1 MRYRQSVTIEPF
13 RPSILK
19 KLGIDPK
26 AIPQHVAVI
35 MDGNGRWAEQ
45 RNLPRTEGHLKGEE
59 ALFECV
65 EGALELG
72 VSWLTVFGFSTENWS
87 RPKNEVQFLINFNR
101 ETIRKRRDQL
111 HERNVKIEFIG
122 REDWR
127 MPKGLLRD
135 MNEARDLT
143 KKNNAMTFTVAFNYG
158 GRAELVDA
166 FRAMEKDGI
175 SSKQITEKKIT
186 QYLYGRDMPEPDL
199 IIRTSGEQRISNFL
213 PWQSAYSEFLFLDT
227 FWPDFTREALY
238 QAIAEYQARSRRFGA
253 L

>member
-158 GRAELVDA
+158 GRAEIVDA

-213 PWQSAYSEFLFLDT
+213 LWQSAYSEFLFLDT

-238 QAIAEYQARSRRFGA
+238 QAIAEYQVRSRRFGA

>member
-1 MRYRQSVTIEPF
+1 MRYRRSVTIEPF

-26 AIPQHVAVI
+26 VIPQHVAVI

-72 VSWLTVFGFSTENWS
+72 VSWLTVFGFSTENWN

-111 HERNVKIEFIG
+111 HERNVKIKFIG

-213 PWQSAYSEFLFLDT
+213 LWQSAYSEFLFLDT
-227 FWPDFTREALY
+227 FWPDFTREHLY
-238 QAIAEYQARSRRFGA
+238 QAIAEYQIRSRRFGA

>member
-1 MRYRQSVTIEPF
+1 MRYRRSVTIEPF
-13 RPSILK
+13 RPSALK

-26 AIPQHVAVI
+26 TIPQHVAVI

-72 VSWLTVFGFSTENWS
+72 ISWLTVFGFSTENWN

-101 ETIRKRRDQL
+101 ETIRKRRDEL

-135 MNEARDLT
+135 MNDARNLT
-143 KKNNAMTFTVAFNYG
+143 KQNSAMTFTIAFNYG

-213 PWQSAYSEFLFLDT
+213 LWQSAYSEFLFLDT
-227 FWPDFTREALY
+227 FWPDFTRESLY
-238 QAIAEYQARSRRFGA
+238 QAIAEYQIRSRRFGA

>member
-1 MRYRQSVTIEPF
+1 MRYRRSVTIEPF

-72 VSWLTVFGFSTENWS
+72 VSWLTVFGFSTENWN

-143 KKNNAMTFTVAFNYG
+143 KKNTAMTFTVAFNYG

-213 PWQSAYSEFLFLDT
+213 LWQSAYSEFLFLDT

-238 QAIAEYQARSRRFGA
+238 QAIAEYQIRSRRFGA

>member
-1 MRYRQSVTIEPF
+1 MRYRRSVTIEPF
-13 RPSILK
+13 RPSALK
-19 KLGIDPK
+19 KLGIDSK
-26 AIPQHVAVI
+26 TIPQHVAVI

-72 VSWLTVFGFSTENWS
+72 ISWLTVFGFSTENWN

-101 ETIRKRRDQL
+101 ETIRKRRDEL

-135 MNEARDLT
+135 MNDARNLT
-143 KKNNAMTFTVAFNYG
+143 KQNSAMTFTIAFNYG

-186 QYLYGRDMPEPDL
+186 QYLYGKDMPEPDL

-213 PWQSAYSEFLFLDT
+213 LWQSAYSEFLFLDT
-227 FWPDFTREALY
+227 FWPDFTRESLY
-238 QAIAEYQARSRRFGA
+238 QAIAEYQIRSRRFGA

>member
-1 MRYRQSVTIEPF
+1 MRYRRSVTIEPF
-13 RPSILK
+13 RPSALK

-26 AIPQHVAVI
+26 TIPQHVAVI

-72 VSWLTVFGFSTENWS
+72 ISWLTVFGFSTENWN

-101 ETIRKRRDQL
+101 ETIRKRRDEL

-135 MNEARDLT
+135 MNDARNLT
-143 KKNNAMTFTVAFNYG
+143 KQNSAMTFTIAFNYG

-186 QYLYGRDMPEPDL
+186 QYLYGKDMPEPDL

-213 PWQSAYSEFLFLDT
+213 LWQSAYSEFLFLDT
-227 FWPDFTREALY
+227 FWPDFTRESLY
-238 QAIAEYQARSRRFGA
+238 QAVAEYQIRSRRFGA

>member
-143 KKNNAMTFTVAFNYG
+143 TKNNAMTFTVAFNYG

-186 QYLYGRDMPEPDL
+186 QYLYRRDMPEPDL

-213 PWQSAYSEFLFLDT
+213 LWQSAYSEFLFLDT

>member
-1 MRYRQSVTIEPF
+1 MRYRRSVTIEPF
-13 RPSILK
+13 RPSALK

-26 AIPQHVAVI
+26 TIPQHVAVI

-72 VSWLTVFGFSTENWS
+72 ISWLTVFGFSTENWN

-101 ETIRKRRDQL
+101 ETIRKRRDEL

-135 MNEARDLT
+135 MNDARNLT
-143 KKNNAMTFTVAFNYG
+143 KQNSAMTFTIAFNYG

-166 FRAMEKDGI
+166 FRAMGKDGI

-186 QYLYGRDMPEPDL
+186 QYLYGKDMPEPDL

-213 PWQSAYSEFLFLDT
+213 LWQSAYSEFLFLDT
-227 FWPDFTREALY
+227 FWPDFTRESLY
-238 QAIAEYQARSRRFGA
+238 QAIAEYQIRSRRFGA

>member
-1 MRYRQSVTIEPF
+1 MRYRRSVTIEPF
-13 RPSILK
+13 RPSALK

-26 AIPQHVAVI
+26 TIPQHVAVI

-72 VSWLTVFGFSTENWS
+72 ISWLTVFGFSTENWN

-101 ETIRKRRDQL
+101 ETIRKRRDEL

-135 MNEARDLT
+135 MNDARNLT
-143 KKNNAMTFTVAFNYG
+143 KQNSAMTFTIAFNYG

-186 QYLYGRDMPEPDL
+186 QYLYGKDMPEPDL
-199 IIRTSGEQRISNFL
+199 IVRTSGEQRISNFL
-213 PWQSAYSEFLFLDT
+213 LWQSAYSEFLFLDT
-227 FWPDFTREALY
+227 FWPDFTRESLY
-238 QAIAEYQARSRRFGA
+238 QAIAEYQIRSRRFGA

>member
-72 VSWLTVFGFSTENWS
+72 VSWLTVFGFSTENWN

-186 QYLYGRDMPEPDL
+186 QYLYRRDMPEPDL

-213 PWQSAYSEFLFLDT
+213 LWQSAYSEFLFLDT

-238 QAIAEYQARSRRFGA
+238 QAIAEYQVRSRRFGA

>member
-1 MRYRQSVTIEPF
+1 MRYRRSVTIEPF

-72 VSWLTVFGFSTENWS
+72 VSWLTVFGFSTENWN

-186 QYLYGRDMPEPDL
+186 QYLYGRNMPEPDL

-213 PWQSAYSEFLFLDT
+213 LWQSAYSEFLFLDT

-238 QAIAEYQARSRRFGA
+238 QAIAEYQVRSRRFGA

>member
-45 RNLPRTEGHLKGEE
+45 RNLPRTEAHLKGEE

-213 PWQSAYSEFLFLDT
+213 LWQSAYSEFLFLDT

-238 QAIAEYQARSRRFGA
+238 QAIAEYQVRSRRFGA

>member
-213 PWQSAYSEFLFLDT
+213 LWQSAYSEFLFLDT
-227 FWPDFTREALY
+227 FWPDFTRESLY

>member
-72 VSWLTVFGFSTENWS
+72 VSWLTVFGFSTENWN

-135 MNEARDLT
+135 MNEARGLT

-186 QYLYGRDMPEPDL
+186 QYLYRRDMPEPDL

-213 PWQSAYSEFLFLDT
+213 LWQSAYSEFLFLDT

-238 QAIAEYQARSRRFGA
+238 QAIAEYQVRSRRFGA

>member
-72 VSWLTVFGFSTENWS
+72 VSWLTVFGFSTENWN

-186 QYLYGRDMPEPDL
+186 QYLYGRNMPEPDL

-213 PWQSAYSEFLFLDT
+213 LWQSAYSEFLFLDT

-238 QAIAEYQARSRRFGA
+238 QAIAEYQVRSRRFGA

>member
-213 PWQSAYSEFLFLDT
+213 LWQSAYSEFLFLDT
-227 FWPDFTREALY
+227 FWPDFTRAALY
-238 QAIAEYQARSRRFGA
+238 QAIAEYQVRSRRFGA

>member
-213 PWQSAYSEFLFLDT
+213 LWQSAYSELLFLDT

-238 QAIAEYQARSRRFGA
+238 QAIAEYQIRSRRFGA

>member
-213 PWQSAYSEFLFLDT
+213 LWQSAYSEFLFLDT

-238 QAIAEYQARSRRFGA
+238 QAIAEYQIRSRRFGA

>member
-1 MRYRQSVTIEPF
+1 MRYRRSVTIEPF
-13 RPSILK
+13 RPSAFK

-26 AIPQHVAVI
+26 TIPQHVAVI

-72 VSWLTVFGFSTENWS
+72 ISWLTVFGFSTENWN

-101 ETIRKRRDQL
+101 ETIRKRRDEL

-135 MNEARDLT
+135 MNDARNLT
-143 KKNNAMTFTVAFNYG
+143 KQNSAMTFTIAFNYG

-186 QYLYGRDMPEPDL
+186 QYLYGKDMPEPDL

-213 PWQSAYSEFLFLDT
+213 LWQSAYSEFLFLDT
-227 FWPDFTREALY
+227 FWPDFTRESLY
-238 QAIAEYQARSRRFGA
+238 QAIAEYQIRSRRFGA

>member
-1 MRYRQSVTIEPF
+1 MRYRRSVTIEPF
-13 RPSILK
+13 RPAILK

-26 AIPQHVAVI
+26 VIPQHVAVI

-72 VSWLTVFGFSTENWS
+72 VSWLTVFGFSTENWN

-166 FRAMEKDGI
+166 FRAMEKDGV

-213 PWQSAYSEFLFLDT
+213 LWQSAYSEFLFLDT
-227 FWPDFTREALY
+227 FWPDFTREHLY
-238 QAIAEYQARSRRFGA
+238 QAIAEYQIRSRRFGA

>member
-1 MRYRQSVTIEPF
+1 MRYRRSVTIEPF

-213 PWQSAYSEFLFLDT
+213 LWQSAYSEFLFLDT

-238 QAIAEYQARSRRFGA
+238 QAIAEYQVRSRRFGA

>member
-213 PWQSAYSEFLFLDT
+213 LWQSAYSEFLFLDT

-238 QAIAEYQARSRRFGA
+238 QAVAEYQVRSRRFGA

>member
-1 MRYRQSVTIEPF
+1 MRYRRSVTIEPF
-13 RPSILK
+13 RPSVLK

-72 VSWLTVFGFSTENWS
+72 VSWLTVFGFSTENWN

-186 QYLYGRDMPEPDL
+186 QYLYRRDMPEPDL

-213 PWQSAYSEFLFLDT
+213 LWQSAYSEFLFLDT

-238 QAIAEYQARSRRFGA
+238 QAVAEYQVRSRRFGA

>member
-1 MRYRQSVTIEPF
+1 MRYRRSVTIEPF

-72 VSWLTVFGFSTENWS
+72 VSWLTVFGFSTENWN

-213 PWQSAYSEFLFLDT
+213 LWQSAYSEFLFLDT

-238 QAIAEYQARSRRFGA
+238 QAIAEYQIRSRRFGA

>member
-72 VSWLTVFGFSTENWS
+72 VSWLTVFGFSTENWN

-101 ETIRKRRDQL
+101 DTIRKRRDQL

-186 QYLYGRDMPEPDL
+186 QYLYGRNMPEPDL

-213 PWQSAYSEFLFLDT
+213 LWQSAYSEFLFLDT

-238 QAIAEYQARSRRFGA
+238 QAIAEYQVRSRRFGA

>member
-72 VSWLTVFGFSTENWS
+72 VSWPVSYTNLTL
-87 RPKNEVQFLINFNR
+87 P
-101 ETIRKRRDQL
+101 TI
-111 HERNVKIEFIG
+111 
-122 REDWR
+122 
-127 MPKGLLRD
+127 LL
-135 MNEARDLT
+135 
-143 KKNNAMTFTVAFNYG
+143 V
-158 GRAELVDA
+158 
-166 FRAMEKDGI
+166 
-175 SSKQITEKKIT
+175 
-186 QYLYGRDMPEPDL
+186 
-199 IIRTSGEQRISNFL
+199 
-213 PWQSAYSEFLFLDT
+213 
-227 FWPDFTREALY
+227 
-238 QAIAEYQARSRRFGA
+238 
-253 L
+253 

>member
-72 VSWLTVFGFSTENWS
+72 VSWLTVFGFSTENWN

-186 QYLYGRDMPEPDL
+186 QYLYRRDMPEPDL

-213 PWQSAYSEFLFLDT
+213 LWQSAYSEFLFLDT

-238 QAIAEYQARSRRFGA
+238 QAVAEYQVRSRRFGA

>member
-72 VSWLTVFGFSTENWS
+72 VSWLTVFGFSTENWN

-213 PWQSAYSEFLFLDT
+213 LWQSAYSEFLFLDT

-238 QAIAEYQARSRRFGA
+238 KAIAEYQVRSRRFGA